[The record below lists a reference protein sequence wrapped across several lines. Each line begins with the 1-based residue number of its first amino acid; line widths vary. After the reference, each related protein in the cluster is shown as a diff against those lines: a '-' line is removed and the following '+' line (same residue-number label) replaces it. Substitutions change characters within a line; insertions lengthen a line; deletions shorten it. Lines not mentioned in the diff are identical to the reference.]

1 MFLENTDM
9 TCLRQGDILK
19 DILFP
24 RLTSPEVTIIARI
37 NPAGS
42 GPVPTVV
49 PMTKIHRDDP
59 QWLTAQLPVRCCYG
73 VVMSQCCDL
82 EPRNQ
87 RIVMPTFT
95 VGRLIPIPK
104 SILGDPQRLESLR
117 ANKDPRNPADPGF
130 INFFYFPSHEHLG
143 NSEWVVDYNQVISI
157 PSTEYPSVL
166 SQKILQMK
174 DSWRVKFKI
183 KLAVSYARLTDQERV
198 DVLENPWAT
207 P

>member
-1 MFLENTDM
+1 MFLENADI
-9 TCLRQGDILK
+9 TCLQQGDILR

-24 RLTSPEVTIIARI
+24 RLTSSEVAVIARI

-49 PMTKIHRDDP
+49 PMTKTHREDP

-117 ANKDPRNPADPGF
+117 ANKDPRNPAIQGSSIFSTSPVMSSSATVNGWST
-130 INFFYFPSHEHLG
+130 IIKSSRSRPANTHTFFLRRFS
-143 NSEWVVDYNQVISI
+143 
-157 PSTEYPSVL
+157 
-166 SQKILQMK
+166 K
-174 DSWRVKFKI
+174 
-183 KLAVSYARLTDQERV
+183 
-198 DVLENPWAT
+198 
-207 P
+207 